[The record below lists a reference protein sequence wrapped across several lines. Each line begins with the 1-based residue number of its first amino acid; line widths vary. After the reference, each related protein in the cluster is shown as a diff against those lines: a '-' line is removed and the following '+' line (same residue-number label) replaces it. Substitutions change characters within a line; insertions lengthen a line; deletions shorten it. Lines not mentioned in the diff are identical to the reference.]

1 MIRRPPRSTQSRSS
15 AASDVYKR
23 QAQCPLTYCKN
34 AQIVNAS
41 KVFYAERFIMHISHQ
56 IPQFHNPHITVLK
69 FATSNS
75 PLRKE
80 EVQLLQQVQYHFTT
94 AEKTIHSDAERRYT
108 TDNQLGLGARALDA
122 GAGEAVVHCNALIM
136 ARSDC
141 SAAHGARRS
150 WLGSEHISLRHSA

>member
-1 MIRRPPRSTQSRSS
+1 M
-15 AASDVYKR
+15 
-23 QAQCPLTYCKN
+23 
-34 AQIVNAS
+34 QIVNVS
-41 KVFYAERFIMHISHQ
+41 KVFDAEHFIMHVSHQ
-56 IPQFHNPHITVLK
+56 YPQFHNRHITVLE

-108 TDNQLGLGARALDA
+108 TDNQLGLGARAWDA
-122 GAGEAVVHCNALIM
+122 GAGGGIVHYNALIM

-141 SAAHGARRS
+141 SAAQGARRS
-150 WLGSEHISLRHSA
+150 WLGTGQCE